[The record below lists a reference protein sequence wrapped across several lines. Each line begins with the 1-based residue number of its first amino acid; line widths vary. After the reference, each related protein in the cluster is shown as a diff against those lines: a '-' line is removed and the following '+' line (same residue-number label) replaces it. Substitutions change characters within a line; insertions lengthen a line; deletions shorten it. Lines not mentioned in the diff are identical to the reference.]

1 MKQILM
7 AKAKTYKEQ
16 MSALQN
22 TIKEHQQ
29 IREELEEKLKLE
41 TKISHGT
48 LSLFYVRF
56 KLFNEDSK

>member
-1 MKQILM
+1 MEDLKQMLM

-48 LSLFYVRF
+48 LS
-56 KLFNEDSK
+56 